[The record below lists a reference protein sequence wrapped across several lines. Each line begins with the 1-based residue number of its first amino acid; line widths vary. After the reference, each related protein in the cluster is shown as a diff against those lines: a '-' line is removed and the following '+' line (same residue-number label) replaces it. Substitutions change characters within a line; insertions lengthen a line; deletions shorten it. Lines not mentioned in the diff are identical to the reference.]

1 LPNIDVLTT
10 PSQLDSITLSNSIA
24 VVIDVLRATSSITQ
38 ALFSGSKLIIP
49 AKNKE
54 EAVSLKKRYPEAL
67 LCGEIKGKRI
77 PGFHLGNSPGE
88 YTSCVV
94 KNKILVMT
102 TSNGTKAILGAEG
115 RGAKTILLCSFL
127 NLKAV
132 CQILSTNRD
141 FCPNSNLVIICS
153 GNHGEFSLEDFACAG
168 ALVQNLLNQ
177 GEPWTQMDLAPA
189 AQDALSLYRSYN
201 GDIGKILKDSP
212 HGRYLMSLGFQDD
225 LDRCARLDSLDVVGY
240 VAEDGIRA
248 INQTHLN
255 RDKE

>member
-1 LPNIDVLTT
+1 MPNIDVLTT
-10 PSQLDSITLSNSIA
+10 PSQLDTVNLSNSTA

-54 EAVSLKKRYPEAL
+54 EAVSLKRRHPEAL

-88 YTSCVV
+88 YASSVV

-102 TSNGTKAILGAEG
+102 TSNGTKAILGAKEK
-115 RGAKTILLCSFL
+115 GAKTILLCSFL

-132 CQILSTNRD
+132 CRVLSTHVD
-141 FCPNSNLVIICS
+141 FYPNSNLIIICS
-153 GNHGEFSLEDFACAG
+153 GSHGEFSLEDFACAG
-168 ALVQNLLNQ
+168 ALIQNLLNR
-177 GEPWTQMDLAPA
+177 GKPWTHMDLAPA

-201 GDIGKILKDSP
+201 GDIAKILKDSP

-240 VAEDGIRA
+240 FSEDGIRV
-248 INQTHLN
+248 INQTQLN